1 MYSGHAAQADSRTG
15 RDRPRNRAGS
25 SGIWRMAT
33 SGGSD
38 AGAPVVLAL
47 VPTCF
52 APPGGQ
58 RRVRQSA
65 QDGRGAD
72 ATGVD
77 ALLPSRSQPLACLL
91 DVTQPGQG
99 LRSEEHTSEL
109 KSLMRIS
116 YAVFCLKK
124 NNNKTTSTHL
134 KTK

>member
-1 MYSGHAAQADSRTG
+1 MYSGHAAQADRRTG

-77 ALLPSRSQPLACLL
+77 ALLPSRSQRLACLL
-91 DVTQPGQG
+91 AVTQPGQG
-99 LRSEEHTSEL
+99 RRGPQRPLAPPGAQAFGAGPQFARGTGPA
-109 KSLMRIS
+109 
-116 YAVFCLKK
+116 AVG
-124 NNNKTTSTHL
+124 TVTG
-134 KTK
+134 